1 MCIRDSFYTSHSTG
15 FFITRLAAKKIGN
28 LGYITEIAYNGQV
41 AHDLLISSP
50 RKYDLVMLDI
60 CMPVCDGRELLKLIK
75 TDPKLEH
82 IPIIM
87 LTSLE
92 REDILESYKQEGA
105 LEIMKKPF
113 DEEIFLSAMS
123 KAKLLNI

>member
-1 MCIRDSFYTSHSTG
+1 
-15 FFITRLAAKKIGN
+15 
-28 LGYITEIAYNGQV
+28 
-41 AHDLLISSP
+41 
-50 RKYDLVMLDI
+50 
-60 CMPVCDGRELLKLIK
+60 
-75 TDPKLEH
+75 
-82 IPIIM
+82 M